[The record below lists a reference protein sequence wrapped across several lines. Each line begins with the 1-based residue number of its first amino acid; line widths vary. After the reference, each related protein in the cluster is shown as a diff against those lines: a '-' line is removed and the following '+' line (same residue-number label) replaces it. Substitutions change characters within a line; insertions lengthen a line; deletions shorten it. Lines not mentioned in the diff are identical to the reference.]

1 MQNCYCYVVFEHS
14 NSPTPSKEY
23 VYYVP
28 WNTFDVH
35 VGDEVLVPVGPK
47 ATKLKARVKRIGTI
61 APLGIPASEIKNV
74 YNVIS
79 SSIDRVLN
87 DVYNSLK
94 KEYSFFSDL

>member
-14 NSPTPSKEY
+14 NSPAPSKEY

-28 WNTFDVH
+28 WNTFDVY
-35 VGDEVLVPVGPK
+35 VGDEVLVPVGSK
-47 ATKLKARVKRIGTI
+47 ATRLKARVKRIETT

-74 YNVIS
+74 YDVIS

-87 DVYNSLK
+87 DIYNSLK
-94 KEYSFFSDL
+94 KRIRIFQ